1 MSEPVGEYPLEQ
13 AEALLRQRLRGRV
26 WDLRVV
32 LREGGVILQG
42 QALSYYVKQL
52 GQHIAMEEL
61 RLTVVANEIEV
72 RCPLP
77 TQEPAGEDPG

>member
-1 MSEPVGEYPLEQ
+1 MSEPVDEHPLEQ
-13 AEALLRQRLRGRV
+13 AEDLLRRRLHGRV
-26 WDLRVV
+26 WELRVL

-52 GQHIAMEEL
+52 SQHIAMEEL

-72 RCPLP
+72 RCFQPA
-77 TQEPAGEDPG
+77 QESVGGDPG